1 MRSFIHSVGISMLLL
16 VSLISCDAESI
27 TQPPDRPTEPEAEFT
42 YGGTN
47 DDLGKTVI
55 RTQDGGF
62 LIIGTTT
69 SVDGI
74 FSGQA
79 RGNRDVF
86 ALKLTANGT
95 QQWVN
100 TYGGSN
106 SDWAMDVIQDVRG
119 DFLITG
125 YNRSNDGQF
134 PNLNRGENDIFLIKI
149 APSNGELIWARTYG
163 GANEDYGYA
172 LIEGPN
178 GGYLIAGAAR
188 SVNGNFSGRTSL
200 SKDAFVMLTDNSG
213 QIQWLETFGGSENDE
228 ALDLTIGPNGQIA
241 VVGSYSSSNS
251 DFSGRLPGE
260 SGAFLLKL
268 EPNGIFNSLYT
279 YSGTGAEFANSVVT
293 TSDNGF
299 AIAGRFSSNNGLF
312 QNSNSGDNDAFVL
325 KTSDFGSIQW
335 LRTFGGSNT
344 EGLTGITETE
354 NGNIA
359 AIGQTT
365 SDDGDFDELNLGNTD
380 VFMVNLNLDGSL
392 NYLKTYGGELDETAE
407 SVIGLPNG
415 NIAFTG
421 WTLSN
426 DGDFSGPQKSG
437 RDIYKLVTSPE
448 GDIE

>member
-1 MRSFIHSVGISMLLL
+1 MRSFIPSIVISLLL
-16 VSLISCDAESI
+16 MASLLSCDAESI
-27 TQPPDRPTEPEAEFT
+27 TQPPERPTEPESEFT

-47 DDLGKTVI
+47 DDLGKTII

-62 LIIGTTT
+62 LIVGTTT

-106 SDWAMDVIQDVRG
+106 SDWAMDVIQDAGG
-119 DFLITG
+119 DFIITG
-125 YNRSNDGQF
+125 YNRSDDDQF
-134 PNLNRGENDIFLIKI
+134 PNMNRGENDIFLIKI
-149 APSNGELIWARTYG
+149 SPSNGELIWNRTYG
-163 GANEDYGYA
+163 GADEDYGYA
-172 LIEGPN
+172 LTQGTN
-178 GGYLIAGAAR
+178 GGYLIAGSTR
-188 SVNGNFSGRTSL
+188 SVNGNFSDRSTF

-213 QIQWLETFGGSENDE
+213 QIEWLETFGGAENDE

-241 VVGSYSSSNS
+241 VVGSYSSSDS
-251 DFSGRLPGE
+251 EFSGRQPGE

-279 YSGTGAEFANSVVT
+279 YSGTGAEIANSIVT

-299 AIAGRFSSNNGLF
+299 AIAGRFSSDNGIF
-312 QNSNSGDNDAFVL
+312 QNLNSGENDAFVL
-325 KTSDFGSIQW
+325 KTSDFGTIQW
-335 LRTFGGSNT
+335 LNTYGGTNT
-344 EGLTGITETE
+344 EELTGIAETE

-359 AIGQTT
+359 AVGHTT
-365 SDDGDFDELNLGNTD
+365 SDDGDFEEVNLGNTD
-380 VFMVNLNLDGSL
+380 IFMVNLSLSGSL

-437 RDIYKLVTSPE
+437 RDIFNLTTSPE
-448 GDIE
+448 GDID

>member
-1 MRSFIHSVGISMLLL
+1 MHSFIPSVVISLLL
-16 VSLISCDAESI
+16 MASMVSCDAESI
-27 TQPPDRPTEPEAEFT
+27 TQPPERPTEPESEFT
-42 YGGTN
+42 YGGTK
-47 DDLGKTVI
+47 DDLGKTII

-62 LIIGTTT
+62 LIVGTTT
-69 SVDGI
+69 SVDDI

-106 SDWAMDVIQDVRG
+106 SDWAMDVIQDAGG
-119 DFLITG
+119 DFIITG
-125 YNRSNDGQF
+125 YNRSDDDQF
-134 PNLNRGENDIFLIKI
+134 PNMNRGENDIFLIKI
-149 APSNGELIWARTYG
+149 SHSNGELIWTRTYG

-172 LIEGPN
+172 LTQGPN
-178 GGYLIAGAAR
+178 GGYLIAGSTR
-188 SVNGNFSGRTSL
+188 SVNGNFSGRSNS
-200 SKDAFVMLTDNSG
+200 SKDVFVMLTNNNG
-213 QIQWLETFGGSENDE
+213 QIQWLETFGGAENDE
-228 ALDLTIGPNGQIA
+228 ALDVTIGPNGQIA
-241 VVGSYSSSNS
+241 VVGSYSSSDS
-251 DFSGRLPGE
+251 EFSGRQPGE

-279 YSGTGAEFANSVVT
+279 YSGTGAEIANSIVT

-299 AIAGRFSSNNGLF
+299 AIAGRFSSDNGIF
-312 QNSNSGDNDAFVL
+312 QNLNSGENDAFVL

-335 LRTFGGSNT
+335 LNTYGGSNT
-344 EGLTGITETE
+344 EGLTGIAETE

-359 AIGQTT
+359 AIGHTT
-365 SDDGDFDELNLGNTD
+365 SNDVDFEEVNQGNTD
-380 VFMVNLNLDGSL
+380 IFIVNLNLSGSM

-426 DGDFSGPQKSG
+426 DGDFSGPQKSA
-437 RDIYKLVTSPE
+437 RDIFKLTISPE
-448 GDIE
+448 GDID